1 MTAGTEHDWMSVAFY
16 ELIVRHL
23 SPGGSADL
31 LGVTWFLAQFP
42 PMHEGD

>member
-1 MTAGTEHDWMSVAFY
+1 
-16 ELIVRHL
+16 LIERHL

-42 PMHEGD
+42 ETSENVRRHDDHK